1 MTKPNHAAPHG
12 ARAAPEWGTHEK
24 SPDVVWMP
32 LRAGGAPIDRY
43 SDEQVEL
50 LRDFVRV
57 RQHLRGPDGQLLMGE
72 FYAIDVNFDAIA
84 DPEEKRCFRKPADG
98 LRAER
103 PAGRSRA

>member
-1 MTKPNHAAPHG
+1 VIAVDSLADTEND
-12 ARAAPEWGTHEK
+12 WGTKENPP
-24 SPDVVWMP
+24 SAVLM
-32 LRAGGAPIDRY
+32 LIRAIGVPIDRY
-43 SDEQVEL
+43 SYEQVEL